1 VALVDQVRQIVS
13 DEERAEFERKAAG
26 GEFTLDDFKAQMEK
40 VAKPGLMTKMLG
52 YLPGVPAELKQMMG
66 GGDGASE
73 AKRFIGMVNSMT
85 PQERRN
91 PKVID
96 PSRRARIAKGAGVQ
110 PQEVNALVKQYDFM
124 KSMVT
129 GMAGAGMGERMK
141 MLNSLKDSAL
151 MNPGAKLSG
160 PKKGTGKRLTTEEKN
175 KLRKQREKELK
186 KRKKNQ

>member
-1 VALVDQVRQIVS
+1 
-13 DEERAEFERKAAG
+13 
-26 GEFTLDDFKAQMEK
+26 
-40 VAKPGLMTKMLG
+40 
-52 YLPGVPAELKQMMG
+52 
-66 GGDGASE
+66 
-73 AKRFIGMVNSMT
+73 
-85 PQERRN
+85 
-91 PKVID
+91 
-96 PSRRARIAKGAGVQ
+96 
-110 PQEVNALVKQYDFM
+110 M

-175 KLRKQREKELK
+175 KLRKLREKELK